1 LAGSDTTG
9 IAASANLALL
19 GDEVIQFA
27 TATQIGPRLFRLG
40 GLLRGRRG
48 SEWAMAGH
56 AIGERFVLVD
66 AERLLPWP
74 LPFSTIGQEI
84 RVSASGTGDAEP
96 AEAAI
101 MFQARALRPPSPV
114 GLAVRTMPDGSI
126 AIGWTRRSRAGWD
139 WLDDTDAPLA
149 EEAERYQLTLS
160 RSGGTALAM
169 ATDRSSASL
178 SPAQIAAIGGVG
190 PITVSVAQIGTTAAS
205 LPPAILTLPS
215 GA

>member
-1 LAGSDTTG
+1 
-9 IAASANLALL
+9 
-19 GDEVIQFA
+19 
-27 TATQIGPRLFRLG
+27 
-40 GLLRGRRG
+40 
-48 SEWAMAGH
+48 
-56 AIGERFVLVD
+56 
-66 AERLLPWP
+66 
-74 LPFSTIGQEI
+74 
-84 RVSASGTGDAEP
+84 
-96 AEAAI
+96 

-114 GLAVRTMPDGSI
+114 GLSVRTMPDGSI

-160 RSGGTALAM
+160 RSGGAALAM
-169 ATDRSSASL
+169 ATDRPSASL
-178 SPAQIAAIGGVG
+178 SPAQIAAIGGAG